1 MKKEIYTGAVVS
13 SNSQKYNTEINFD
26 FASMYPNVFHH
37 DEKTLKEFEQKMF
50 EKEMIDK
57 LDKLGL

>member
-13 SNSQKYNTEINFD
+13 SNFCKNSSEINFD
-26 FASMYPNVFHH
+26 FASMYPNVFNL
-37 DEKTLKEFEQKMF
+37 DGKTLKEFEQKMF

-57 LDKLGL
+57 LDTLGL